1 MGALIWRNWHFP
13 VPRLGRPFLVC
24 TPSARTRD
32 RRQQED
38 RGCMPQRPLAH
49 RYATQH
55 IRGAART
62 VRRHARSLLLCERA
76 RNRWRIT
83 TLTLVSL
90 DMSDVVDII
99 LVIVVALAPGT
110 SKSSLA
116 LLIFSGLIADG
127 EENDTTEFKEVKSK
141 SSRFDF
147 LPADD
152 QLINSFPQ

>member
-1 MGALIWRNWHFP
+1 
-13 VPRLGRPFLVC
+13 
-24 TPSARTRD
+24 
-32 RRQQED
+32 
-38 RGCMPQRPLAH
+38 
-49 RYATQH
+49 
-55 IRGAART
+55 
-62 VRRHARSLLLCERA
+62 
-76 RNRWRIT
+76 
-83 TLTLVSL
+83 
-90 DMSDVVDII
+90 MSDVVDII